1 MVFERKNVVILTALK
16 SFFGRSAAA
25 VALSLAVCAYAD
37 NPAQVGDLPLVS
49 EQALQGKFSIAGEWR
64 FQPGDDLAWAT
75 PKFNDRNWLGM
86 SLPGRW
92 PGQGYPETNQFA
104 WYRLTLKIQDYR
116 ADRNAFAGQLGI
128 RIGKV
133 MNAYELYAGG
143 SLLGGVGRLPPLAE
157 INYDRQKVYTLPSNA
172 IADDGTLTLALR
184 VWGGETYNVAN
195 WGAGPYEGE
204 FAIGNYSALLLD
216 GIAGQIP
223 GLMFC
228 VLFLG
233 FGVYN
238 LYLYYRNR
246 QLNNYLWFGLLA
258 INIGIYG
265 LMLNQW
271 KFWFDW
277 SFLALKKIE
286 FGAIY
291 LFPALAIQCVWTL
304 LDQRIPL
311 PLRLYQLSFVAAS
324 ILVVAIPGHAIHVQ
338 SLGYWQLWMIPTLV
352 VASILIVQKLREG
365 NSEARTLFIGA
376 AIFIATCINDL
387 MIDLIQADTSRLMP
401 YGFVAIMIA
410 MSISL
415 ANKFTTSFSLLEE
428 EVAERTSAL
437 SAANERLAEAARI
450 DPLTGLYNR
459 RGFAEEAATEI
470 KRVFR
475 SGEAFSV
482 VIGDVDNF
490 KAFNDQYG
498 HACGDHV
505 LSRVAGLLKERARD
519 VDRVARWGGEEFIM
533 LLPET
538 EATGAGALADM
549 LRETIANNLFEFE
562 GKRLRITMT
571 FGVAE
576 HRKGESLEACIARAD
591 AALYHGK
598 EHGRNK
604 VMVGS
609 FKGLTLVS

>member
-1 MVFERKNVVILTALK
+1 MLSKLSSLLLGLLLCTGA
-16 SFFGRSAAA
+16 SAE
-25 VALSLAVCAYAD
+25 V
-37 NPAQVGDLPLVS
+37 
-49 EQALQGKFSIAGEWR
+49 SIAPVDDVPVVSQSALRETFSLVGQWR
-64 FQPGDDLAWAT
+64 FQPGDDPAWAD
-75 PKFNDRNWLGM
+75 PDFDDSAWRSQM
-86 SLPGRW
+86 LPQRW
-92 PGQGYPETNQFA
+92 PERGYPETNQFA
-104 WYRLTLKIQDYR
+104 WYRLSVRIHDYH
-116 ADRNAFAGQLGI
+116 AEPEAFGQQLGL

-133 MNAYELYAGG
+133 MNAYEVYAGG
-143 SLLGGVGRLPPLAE
+143 RLLGGVGRLPPLAE
-157 INYDRQKVYTLPSNA
+157 INYDRQRVYTLPNTA
-172 IADDGTLTLALR
+172 ISEDGTLTLALR
-184 VWGGETYNVAN
+184 VWGGEEYNVMN
-195 WGAGPYEGE
+195 WGGGPYDGK
-204 FAIGNYSALLLD
+204 FALGAYSSLLLD
-216 GIAGQIP
+216 GIIGQIP

-233 FGVYN
+233 FGIYN
-238 LYLYYRNR
+238 LYLFYRNR
-246 QLNNYLWFGLLA
+246 QLNGYLWFGLLA

-291 LFPALAIQCVWTL
+291 IFPALAIQSVWTL
-304 LDQRIPL
+304 LDQHISL
-311 PLRLYQLSFVAAS
+311 PLRFYQLTFVASS

-338 SLGYWQLWMIPTLV
+338 SLGYWQLWMMPTLV
-352 VASILIVQKLREG
+352 LASVLLFQKLREG

-376 AIFIATCINDL
+376 AIFMATCVNDL
-387 MIDLIQADTSRLMP
+387 MIDFVQADTSRLMP
-401 YGFVAIMIA
+401 FGFVAIMIA

-415 ANKFTTSFSLLEE
+415 ANKFTDSLSRLEE
-428 EVAERTSAL
+428 EVAERTADL
-437 SAANERLAEAARI
+437 TAANERLAVAAKI

-459 RGFAEEAATEI
+459 RGFAEEAETEI

-475 SGEAFSV
+475 SGRPFSI

-490 KAFNDQYG
+490 KDFNDQYG

-505 LSRVAGLLKERARD
+505 LNRVSDLLRERTRD
-519 VDRVARWGGEEFIM
+519 VDRIARWGGEEFIL

-538 EATGAGALADM
+538 EAAGAGALAAK
-549 LRETIANNLFEFE
+549 LRETIADNLFEFE
-562 GKRLRITMT
+562 DRRLRITMT

-609 FKGLTLVS
+609 YKGLTLVS

>member
-1 MVFERKNVVILTALK
+1 MLHKPSLASLAIQFLLACVLCVQ
-16 SFFGRSAAA
+16 A
-25 VALSLAVCAYAD
+25 VASEL
-37 NPAQVGDLPLVS
+37 NTPTIDLPVVS
-49 EQALQGKFSIAGEWR
+49 QSDLHETFSLAGEWR

-75 PKFNDRNWLGM
+75 PQFNDSNWLAM
-86 SLPGRW
+86 ALPGRW
-92 PGQGYPETNQFA
+92 PDRGYPETKQFA
-104 WYRLTLKIQDYR
+104 WYRLTLKIQDFDVDGDAY
-116 ADRNAFAGQLGI
+116 GEQLGI
-128 RIGKV
+128 RMGKV

-143 SLLGGVGRLPPLAE
+143 RLLGGVGRLPPLAE
-157 INYDRQKVYTLPSNA
+157 INYDRQKVYTLPNNA

-184 VWGGETYNVAN
+184 VWGGEAYNVAN
-195 WGAGPYEGE
+195 WGGGPYDGE
-204 FAIGNYSALLLD
+204 FAIGTYSALLLD
-216 GIAGQIP
+216 GIVGQIP
-223 GLMFC
+223 GLIFC

-338 SLGYWQLWMIPTLV
+338 SLGYWQLWMIPTLLL
-352 VASILIVQKLREG
+352 ASILLVQKLREG

-387 MIDLIQADTSRLMP
+387 MIDLVQADTSRLMP

-428 EVAERTSAL
+428 EVAERTAAL
-437 SAANERLAEAARI
+437 SAANERLAEAARV

-475 SGEAFSV
+475 SGHAFSI

-505 LSRVAGLLKERARD
+505 LNRVAGLLKERTRD
-519 VDRVARWGGEEFIM
+519 VDRIARWGGEEFIM

>member
-1 MVFERKNVVILTALK
+1 MRNVLITLLGNLTATALGL
-16 SFFGRSAAA
+16 FFSVGVAAQA
-25 VALSLAVCAYAD
+25 SVVPADDVPVVSQAALHDTFSL
-37 NPAQVGDLPLVS
+37 VG
-49 EQALQGKFSIAGEWR
+49 QWR

-75 PKFNDRNWLGM
+75 PGFDD
-86 SLPGRW
+86 SLWRSHLLPQRW
-92 PGQGYPETNQFA
+92 PERGYPETNQFA
-104 WYRLTLKIQDYR
+104 WYRLTVRIQDFDAEPEAY
-116 ADRNAFAGQLGI
+116 AEQLGV

-143 SLLGGVGRLPPLAE
+143 RLLGGVGRLPPLAE
-157 INYDRQKVYTLPSNA
+157 INYDRQKVYTLPYNA

-184 VWGGETYNVAN
+184 VWGGEEYNVLN
-195 WGAGPYEGE
+195 WGGGPYDGQ
-204 FAIGNYSALLLD
+204 FALGTYSSLLLD
-216 GIAGQIP
+216 GIIGQIP

-233 FGVYN
+233 FGIYN

-246 QLNNYLWFGLLA
+246 QLNSYLWFGLLA

-304 LDQRIPL
+304 LDKRISL
-311 PLRLYQLSFVAAS
+311 PLRLYQLSFVLCA
-324 ILVVAIPGHAIHVQ
+324 ILVVAIPGHAVHVK
-338 SLGYWQLWMIPTLV
+338 SLGYWQLWMMPTL
-352 VASILIVQKLREG
+352 ILAPLLLLQKLREG

-376 AIFIATCINDL
+376 ALFIATCVNDL
-387 MIDLIQADTSRLMP
+387 MIDFVQADTSRLMP
-401 YGFVAIMIA
+401 FGFVAIMIA

-415 ANKFTTSFSLLEE
+415 ANKFTASLSRLEE
-428 EVAERTSAL
+428 EVAERTADL
-437 SAANERLAEAARI
+437 SAANERLALAAKI

-459 RGFAEEAATEI
+459 RGFAEEAETEI

-475 SGEAFSV
+475 SGRPFSII
-482 VIGDVDNF
+482 IGDVDNF
-490 KAFNDQYG
+490 KDFNDQYG

-505 LSRVAGLLKERARD
+505 LNRVSDLLRDRTRD
-519 VDRVARWGGEEFIM
+519 VDRIARWGGEEFIL

-538 EATGAGALADM
+538 DAVGAGSLAAK
-549 LRETIANNLFEFE
+549 LRETIADNLFEFDD
-562 GKRLRITMT
+562 KRLRITMT

-609 FKGLTLVS
+609 YKGLTLVS